1 MIQGN
6 IEELSYQRLSE
17 QGITNHKQCVYG
29 QDREGSVS
37 EKDDKQISDAS
48 GKLASEAVCLSE
60 ISPNPRVLHFGKPE
74 EELVIAL

>member
-29 QDREGSVS
+29 QDWEGSVS
-37 EKDDKQISDAS
+37 KKDDKQISDAS
-48 GKLASEAVCLSE
+48 GKLAREAVCLSE
-60 ISPNPRVLHFGKPE
+60 ISPNPESQSFTLRKT
-74 EELVIAL
+74 